1 MVNMRIIVPTLSNIL
16 TGFLAVFIVAT
27 PREYIKGFVAYKL
40 GDTTPKQAGRL
51 SLNPF
56 VHLDPLGT
64 ISFILFEFGWTRSV
78 PIRYWKLKNK
88 KKDLLKI
95 SLIGPAVSFILFF
108 LCGLI
113 ASHLPEEDFWWFL
126 MVKAAK
132 YNLTYALFS
141 LFPIPPLDGSRI
153 LASLLPDRY
162 MEWLVKYEVYG
173 VLFMIALLVLWI
185 IPLVMNPFVRFI
197 DGFVWMIVR

>member
-1 MVNMRIIVPTLSNIL
+1 MRMVVPTLSNIL
-16 TGFLAVFIVAT
+16 TGFLAVLIVAM
-27 PREYIKGFVAYKL
+27 PREYVKGIMAYKL
-40 GDTTPKQAGRL
+40 GDPTPKQAGRL

-56 VHLDPLGT
+56 VHLDPVGT
-64 ISFILFEFGWTRSV
+64 ISFILFEFGWSRPV
-78 PIRYWKLKNK
+78 PVRYWKLKNK

-95 SLIGPAVSFILFF
+95 SILGPLTSFLLFF
-108 LCGLI
+108 LCGFT
-113 ASHLPEEDFWWFL
+113 ASKLPRESFWWFL

-162 MEWLVKYEVYG
+162 MEWLIKYEVYG
-173 VLFMIALLVLWI
+173 ILFMLALLVLWI
-185 IPLVMNPFVRFI
+185 IPLVMNPFVTFI
-197 DGFVWMIVR
+197 DNLVQMIVR